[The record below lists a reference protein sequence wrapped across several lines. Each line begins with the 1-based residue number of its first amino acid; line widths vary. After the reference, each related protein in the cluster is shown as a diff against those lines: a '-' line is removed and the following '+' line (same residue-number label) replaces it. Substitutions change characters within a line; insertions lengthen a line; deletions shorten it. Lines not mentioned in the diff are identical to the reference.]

1 MLDVATIEQPT
12 IQQRGRGDFEY
23 VHDSIADLSL
33 YEQKA
38 VFEKIPLEALRPT
51 GPGLDILQPEPFP
64 GYCAIYNR
72 ATDQVC
78 DMRPVAG
85 KRPGKE
91 YESYQLVP
99 HETMLAKNNDQLWAS
114 ELGPELGRVT
124 VIDRLH
130 DNGLKMHRTI
140 RFDGLTSEV
149 KSRAGHDTVAP
160 RLDIFNSV
168 DQEWAF
174 QVFSGAYRDLCRNT
188 LVFGGQKS
196 YHQKR
201 KHTRNLDPAAMT
213 GKMTASL
220 AMFAGQREL
229 MDRWAVTRLSV
240 DQFSDLLKATLC
252 DKPDPDPDKPQFNRK
267 LHDWMLGQYREEAGE
282 LGETMWAGYNALTHW
297 STHTE
302 SARGRTGAANHKRER
317 SREADIRAV
326 ITSPEWASLEGVAA

>member
-1 MLDVATIEQPT
+1 MLDIATIEQPT
-12 IQQRGRGDFEY
+12 IRQLGRGGFEY

-38 VFEKIPLEALRPT
+38 VFEKIPLEALRPA
-51 GPGLDILQPEPFP
+51 GPGLDILQPEPLP

-78 DMRPVAG
+78 DMRPVAD
-85 KRPGKE
+85 KRPGKKSA
-91 YESYQLVP
+91 SYQLVP
-99 HETMLAKNNDQLWAS
+99 HEIMLAESNDQLWAS

-124 VIDRLH
+124 VIDRLF
-130 DNGLKMHRTI
+130 DDGLKMHRTI

-149 KSRAGHDTVAP
+149 KSRAGQDTVSP

-168 DQEWAF
+168 DQTWAF
-174 QVFSGAYRDLCRNT
+174 QVFSGAYRDLCRNS
-188 LVFGGQKS
+188 LVFGGQKA

-201 KHTRNLDPAAMT
+201 KHTRNLDAAAMT
-213 GKMTASL
+213 LKMVASL

-229 MDRWAVTRLSV
+229 MDHWAVTRLSEN
-240 DQFSDLLKATLC
+240 QFSDLLKATLC
-252 DKPDPDPDKPQFNRK
+252 HATNKDPDKPQYNVKR
-267 LHDWMLGQYREEAGE
+267 HNWMIDRYKEEARE

-302 SARGRTGAANHKRER
+302 SARGRKGAVVHKKER
-317 SREADIRAV
+317 TREANVRAV
-326 ITSPEWASLEGVAA
+326 LASPEWASLEGVAA

>member
-1 MLDVATIEQPT
+1 MLDIATIEQPT
-12 IQQRGRGDFEY
+12 IQQRGRGGFEY
-23 VHDSIADLSL
+23 VHDSVRDLSL
-33 YEQKA
+33 YEQRA
-38 VFEKIPLEALRPT
+38 VFEKIPVEVIRPA
-51 GPGLDILQPEPFP
+51 GPDLFQSEEMP
-64 GYCAIYNR
+64 GYSAIYNR

-78 DMRPVAG
+78 DMRPVADSYSLE
-85 KRPGKE
+85 P
-91 YESYQLVP
+91 YEKV
-99 HETMLAKNNDQLWAS
+99 LAKNNDQLWNS

-124 VIDRLH
+124 VIDRLF
-130 DNGLKMHRTI
+130 DGGLKMHRTI

-149 KSRAGHDTVAP
+149 KSRAGQDTVAP

-168 DQEWAF
+168 DQSWAF